1 MQQGVFTQKRRQF
14 IGGFILKKKI
24 ITVLLIMGMGL
35 LVLTACGDGDTDNN
49 DNAEGNGDATGQ
61 VPEATE
67 EIDPD
72 DYEDDDVLVRINDE
86 EVLFSEFEEEFER
99 NKLAASQQYGIDLDS
114 EEGAVMI
121 PQIQQQAIESLIS
134 QNVMLQEAENQG
146 IDVSDEDVEENI
158 ANLTEQFGGEE
169 GLEEAME
176 AEGLDDESLRAF
188 LRDNLMIENLFSQNL
203 NLNDIEVT
211 GEEKEAYYAQLEESW
226 EEQGQERVPFEEVEE
241 QITQQ
246 LQQQKQQEMQMEYL
260 EELTEDSEIERLY
273 L

>member
-1 MQQGVFTQKRRQF
+1 M
-14 IGGFILKKKI
+14 KKKI

-61 VPEATE
+61 VPEAAE

-188 LRDNLMIENLFSQNL
+188 IRENLMIENLFSRNL
-203 NLNDIEVT
+203 NMEGIEVT
-211 GEEKEAYYAQLEESW
+211 EDEKEAYYAQLEENW
-226 EEQGQERVPFEEVEE
+226 EEQGQEHVPFEEVEE

-260 EELTEDSEIERLY
+260 EELMEDSEIERLY